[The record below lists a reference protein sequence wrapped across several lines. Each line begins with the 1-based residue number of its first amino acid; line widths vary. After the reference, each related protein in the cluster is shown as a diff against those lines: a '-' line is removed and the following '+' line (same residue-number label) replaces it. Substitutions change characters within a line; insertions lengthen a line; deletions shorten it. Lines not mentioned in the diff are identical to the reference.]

1 MTDHGRFPLLDGYR
15 ALAVVL
21 VVTTHVGFFSGVLL
35 IPVAGPIIAR
45 MDFGV
50 TLFFLL
56 SGFLLYRPWAL
67 AAMTGV
73 RSPGVRIYALR
84 RGGRILPA
92 YWVMAA
98 VVLIALPFLLPIARA
113 DWADWVKYLGLV
125 HIYSPDLPL
134 AGLGQ
139 IWSLATELA
148 FYAALPLIAWVAGRI
163 GRGDARRSS
172 RRQLTVLTCCAGI
185 AVGFNLL
192 TASAFSKDLPEAAT
206 WLPAH
211 LDWFA
216 AGMALAVV
224 HSRLGL
230 PTPPRWM
237 TVVRSLAKDTP
248 TCLVIAIALFVL
260 SSTPIAGPAAYEA
273 SHTPQSLLIKNALYL
288 AITVALLLP
297 GFLGGAQTHQSLW
310 GRVLTHP
317 VIVYVGA
324 VSYGIFLWHMAVL
337 TVLADAL
344 GWGAHWGTFFVLWA
358 GTAII
363 TVAIATVS
371 WFWLERPVQKFTHRW
386 RPHNSR

>member
-73 RSPGVRIYALR
+73 RFPGIRIYALR

-113 DWADWVKYLGLV
+113 DWTDWVKYLGLV

-163 GRGDARRSS
+163 GRGDPRRSS
-172 RRQLTVLTCCAGI
+172 RSQLTVLACCAGI

-192 TASAFSKDLPEAAT
+192 TAATFSDDLPESAT

-230 PTPPRWM
+230 TTPPRWM
-237 TVVRSLAKDTP
+237 TVVRRLAQDTP

-288 AITVALLLP
+288 AIAVALLLP
-297 GFLGGAQTHQSLW
+297 GFLGGAQAHQSLW
-310 GRVLTHP
+310 GRALTHP
-317 VIVYVGA
+317 VVVYVGA

-344 GWGAHWGTFFVLWA
+344 GWGTHWGTFFVLWA
-358 GTAII
+358 GTAIF

-371 WFWLERPVQKFTHRW
+371 WFSLERPVQKFTHRW
-386 RPHNSR
+386 RPHSSR